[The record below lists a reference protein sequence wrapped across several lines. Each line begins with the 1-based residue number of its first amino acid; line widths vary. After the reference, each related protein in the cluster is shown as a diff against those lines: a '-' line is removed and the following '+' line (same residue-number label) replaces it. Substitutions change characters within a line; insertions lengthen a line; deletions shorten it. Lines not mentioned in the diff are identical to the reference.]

1 MVLMLTGVADV
12 MEAAVEVETRV
23 DNEPAFDPCCCMRED
38 ASSVADDNGS
48 VP

>member
-12 MEAAVEVETRV
+12 VDAVVEEEVETRV
-23 DNEPAFDPCCCMRED
+23 DNEPAFDPCCCT
-38 ASSVADDNGS
+38 SFVADDNGS

>member
-12 MEAAVEVETRV
+12 VDAVVETRV
-23 DNEPAFDPCCCMRED
+23 DNEPAFDPCCCT
-38 ASSVADDNGS
+38 SFVADDNGS